1 MKKYPLVCTA
11 YLFVLIFNVCLT
23 VYFFS
28 KPPLYVLHLGQTSF
42 FEVWPSLSI
51 KNSRWL
57 IVFGVIVISFIPL
70 LLSSISKKEKCSSN
84 NSSFRWL
91 FDSLLP
97 LSLLPLACVPLLVA
111 DKLTAFWNTNAPF
124 FFLLIIISIV
134 LTRFLSPLL
143 DHQDK
148 QSRGTIVWA
157 VLILLFSLTVYAT
170 SGFIFSSTVGEHVGD
185 EGHYLI
191 QAHSLYEDGDLDL
204 KNNILD
210 SLDDQEDPAT
220 VCLFNYHIAPNSRNG
235 AWYSWHPYGLSVLLA
250 PTTLWGLTGRHIA
263 LGFISG
269 LGLAGLFLLC
279 RRMGSGTLASLLAV
293 LSLGTSVYWGLY
305 SMRALPEVLGG
316 TLAIWTFWA
325 IATQQQRPW
334 LTLLVAAACCVF
346 MPFAQTRFVPVS
358 LMGIGLYGLFGLLG
372 HEPLKTKLFRLSA
385 FTLLCIA
392 GYGLYL
398 AIQTSM
404 FSGGGSYPIRETL
417 FSYPIGAWAVLA
429 SDRGLVSI
437 FPVFLWLAGAM
448 VIWFITDKANRLF
461 CLGIAATF
469 LACLL
474 TSNTYPGYT
483 GGSSLPGRYLVVV
496 VPLLFVAAAVMLER
510 ADRIGRGCFFCLSL
524 FSTMLLFSIF
534 LHMENVGRAFILPIH
549 RLSSFPLFQ
558 SLYFPHAA
566 ISQEFSQG
574 AFWTT
579 VYTLIAF
586 LGMLMILFFRFRRK
600 FFSIVVLLVIVA
612 IGVHAMN
619 LRGHMAPNVYTYFQT
634 LPISEAKYLELFDP
648 FSERHPWAIS
658 FDLDRFHGFTGE
670 REWDPEE
677 AIVMSRIALQGQ
689 HEPGMMLF
697 GRNRYVFP
705 GLFSAE
711 YDVGLHGENSYPIA
725 TMDISM
731 DEGRHILASIEASDN
746 GNSSEVVVDFEAQGF
761 WIVEPRIYYHGTG
774 DIALYGLTIREK
786 MSEGGEA
793 LPKLA
798 FYRVPI
804 EAVRHIFPFYLNQIQ
819 MKNRRTAL
827 K

>member
-1 MKKYPLVCTA
+1 M
-11 YLFVLIFNVCLT
+11 
-23 VYFFS
+23 
-28 KPPLYVLHLGQTSF
+28 
-42 FEVWPSLSI
+42 
-51 KNSRWL
+51 
-57 IVFGVIVISFIPL
+57 IVISFIPL

-111 DKLTAFWNTNAPF
+111 DKLTAFWNTNAPI

-191 QAHSLYEDGDLDL
+191 QARSLYEDGDLDL

-210 SLDDQEDPAT
+210 SLDDQEDPAA
-220 VCLFNYHIAPNSRNG
+220 VCLFNYHIAPNSRDG

-448 VIWFITDKANRLF
+448 VVWFITDKANRLF

-510 ADRIGRGCFFCLSL
+510 AEGIGRAIFFGLSL
-524 FSTMLLFSIF
+524 FSTLLLVSTLFH
-534 LHMENVGRAFILPIH
+534 LENVGRAFILPIH

-558 SLYFPHAA
+558 GLYFPHAA
-566 ISQEFSQG
+566 ITQQLSQE
-574 AFWTT
+574 ALWTS
-579 VYTLIAF
+579 VYVV
-586 LGMLMILFFRFRRK
+586 LGFFGLWAILFFRFKRQVI
-600 FFSIVVLLVIVA
+600 SVIMLLIILA
-612 IGVHAMN
+612 AGVHAAQ
-619 LRGHMAPNVYTYFQT
+619 LRGYITPNVFTYFHA
-634 LPISEAKYLELFDP
+634 LPIDEAKYLELNDP
-648 FSERHPWAIS
+648 LAKRHPWTIP
-658 FDLDRFHGFTGE
+658 LDVEKFHAFTG
-670 REWDPEE
+670 D
-677 AIVMSRIALQGQ
+677 IVGDVAQGDLLFRQ
-689 HEPGMMLF
+689 AQEGRHDAGMMAF
-697 GRNRYVFP
+697 GRHRYVFP
-705 GLFSAE
+705 GSFAVTFDLVLQSEKDAF
-711 YDVGLHGENSYPIA
+711 IA
-725 TMDISM
+725 SLDIAM
-731 DEGRHILASIEASDN
+731 DEGRHILASLDTAAKQGSGRVSLEFE
-746 GNSSEVVVDFEAQGF
+746 SEGF
-761 WIVEPRIYYHGTG
+761 WVVEPRVYYHGIG
-774 DIALYGLTIREK
+774 SIDLHGVVIQENFVDHESPPK
-786 MSEGGEA
+786 M
-793 LPKLA
+793 A
-798 FYRVPI
+798 FYRVPQ
-804 EAVRHIFPFYLNQIQ
+804 EAMLHVFPFYLSQIQ
-819 MKNRRTAL
+819 MKN